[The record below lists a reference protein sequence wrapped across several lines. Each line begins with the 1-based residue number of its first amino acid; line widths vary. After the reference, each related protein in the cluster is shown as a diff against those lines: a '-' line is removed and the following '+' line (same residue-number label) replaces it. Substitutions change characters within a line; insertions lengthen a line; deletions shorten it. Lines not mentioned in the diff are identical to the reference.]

1 MSSLLTDWL
10 KELVRV
16 QSSGRVE
23 IRPSHR
29 HGVQVGLGGFALV
42 DFKAGDLVFE
52 IPKSL
57 ILSSSCKRVVEH
69 PVVRKLAAAD
79 SNITLETLFFVYI
92 ICVGQEHENS
102 NDDRDDE
109 YYYLSSLPAEPPLLM
124 AKELSGT
131 NVGDQVVKDSAELV
145 SQLDRIHNAVTAT
158 GTGVLS
164 GGGGKTVALE
174 TLTLEQLTKAK
185 CNYNSRRY
193 PLAFGG
199 GDGAAGSCDDDD
211 NNKERIIEKGKKR
224 DRAKSADND
233 DEIPTTSINKRRVY
247 DATQG
252 CLCPLLDI
260 LNHREGNKEQLS
272 FDFTSD
278 PLILKVKTRVAVA
291 KDDEIYSNYG
301 CDVSNDQLLLQFGF
315 CDMALPSV
323 FTVVLG
329 GERFDLS
336 AVAATAEGLPAHL
349 VSDGGQGLHGHLT
362 KKLTALLAADESSN
376 AQVVWYMTQQRE
388 LLEELL
394 AQCDALDYSSGED
407 EKKSEGHSSA
417 GESQRVTLD

>member
-1 MSSLLTDWL
+1 MSSSLTDWL

-29 HGVQVGLGGFALV
+29 NGVRVGLGGFALV
-42 DFKAGDLVFE
+42 DLKAGDLVFE

-79 SNITLETLFFVYI
+79 SNITLETLLFVYI
-92 ICVGQEHENS
+92 ICIGQEYDNDNS
-102 NDDRDDE
+102 NDE
-109 YYYLSSLPAEPPLLM
+109 YYYLASLPAEPPLLM
-124 AKELSGT
+124 TKELSGT

-145 SQLDRIHNAVTAT
+145 SQLDRIHNAVTANAT
-158 GTGVLS
+158 ATDVMS
-164 GGGGKTVALE
+164 GGGGKIVASE

-185 CNYNSRRY
+185 YNYNSRRY
-193 PLAFGG
+193 PLAFGDDG
-199 GDGAAGSCDDDD
+199 GGSRDDDNN
-211 NNKERIIEKGKKR
+211 NNKERIMEKGKKR
-224 DRAKSADND
+224 DRASADNN
-233 DEIPTTSINKRRVY
+233 DEIPTTSIDTRRVY

-272 FDFTSD
+272 FDYTSD

-291 KDDEIYSNYG
+291 KGDEIYSNYG
-301 CDVSNDQLLLQFGF
+301 DVSNDQLLLQFGF

-329 GERFDLS
+329 GERFDLN
-336 AVAATAEGLPAHL
+336 AAEGLPAHL

-362 KKLTALLAADESSN
+362 KKLTALLAADESSS

-394 AQCDALDYSSGED
+394 ARCDASDYSSCED
-407 EKKSEGHSSA
+407 E
-417 GESQRVTLD
+417 